1 MADQNP
7 ADGTAPRFLAGN
19 SEMAG
24 RLRAFDWTASPLG
37 APETWPA
44 ALRTL
49 VALLIRS
56 AQPMFLAWGPDQVWL
71 YNDAFIPVLGA
82 KHPEALGRPA
92 MEVWAEGREVLEPL
106 FARVF
111 NGEAVSMEGFSLQLD
126 RRGALEDAYFDFSYT
141 PALGEDGQVQGLFG
155 ACIETTGRVQAEQR
169 QAAATAR
176 QTRQFEQAPGFIC
189 ILTGPEHVFEFVND
203 THRRLFGSDD
213 WIGKPVRVAF
223 PDLAGQ
229 GFYELLDQVR
239 ATGERVVA
247 YGAPVRYRVSPE
259 ADEQNRLL
267 DFIYAPITEAD
278 GRVSGIF
285 CEGFDVTESHQA
297 QARLQESE
305 QRLRDLNAG
314 LEREVLQR
322 SHVGGRTWQLSPEIL
337 GVANADGYFE
347 SANPAWEKVLGWSSE
362 EVATSPFLDL
372 VHPDDLEKTL
382 AGLEGLQ
389 RGEPALRFEN
399 RYRGKDGHYR
409 WLSWI
414 AVPEGGKY
422 YCSAR
427 DITDEVAAAT
437 ERDRIFEISRDLF
450 GVATFDG
457 YLKSINPAWS
467 KALGRSETDLLA
479 SPFSEIIHPD
489 DLAVT
494 GEVVAALQSGQPVHQ
509 FHVRLLKADGEPIP
523 FAWSAVPDAA
533 PDSGLYYTVGRDVTA
548 ETAAAAELREVHEAL
563 RQSQKMEAVGQ
574 LTGGIAHDFNNLLAG
589 ISGSLELLEKR
600 LGEGRLVGVDRY
612 IGAAQSGARRAAA
625 LTQRLLAFSRRQT
638 LDPRPTDVNKL
649 IAGMED
655 FLRRS
660 VGPTVEIEVV
670 GAGGL
675 WVTKID
681 PSQLENAL
689 LNLCLNGRDAMAPH
703 GGRLTIETANKWL
716 DERAAKSRELPPGQY
731 VSVCVTD
738 TGAGMTPE
746 VIERAFE
753 PFFTTKPLGEGTG
766 LGLSMIYGFV
776 RQSGGQVRIYSEVGK
791 GTTMCLYLPRAIEVA
806 GTEEDEAPPAFVG
819 GVEGAGEIVL
829 VVDDEDT
836 VRMLV
841 VEILDELGYTSVEAA
856 DGPSALKQLQAEGRI
871 DLMITDVGLPGGLN
885 GRQIAD
891 AARLSRPD
899 LKILFITGY
908 AENAVVGNGH
918 LEPGMEVIT
927 KPFVMSALA
936 AKIRDMIEK

>member
-1 MADQNP
+1 VTDSSIVP
-7 ADGTAPRFLAGN
+7 AHSASFLEGGG
-19 SEMAG
+19 EMG
-24 RLRAFDWTASPLG
+24 ERLRRFDWSASPLG
-37 APETWPA
+37 DPDHWPQSLKSYVGLMLSATQPMFMAWGPQRIWLNNDGLIPILGRKHPA
-44 ALRTL
+44 ALG
-49 VALLIRS
+49 
-56 AQPMFLAWGPDQVWL
+56 QPF
-71 YNDAFIPVLGA
+71 
-82 KHPEALGRPA
+82 E
-92 MEVWAEGREVLEPL
+92 EVWAEVWTDLKPLMDQAFAGEPVLI
-106 FARVF
+106 
-111 NGEAVSMEGFSLQLD
+111 EGLSLGLD
-126 RRGALEDAYFDFSYT
+126 RRGSVEEAIFDFSYT
-141 PALGEDGQVQGLFG
+141 PVRGDDGDWCGLFG
-155 ACIETTGRVQAEQR
+155 VCTETTARVLAERNTAAAIQR
-169 QAAATAR
+169 QR
-176 QTRQFEQAPGFIC
+176 RQFEQAPGFIC
-189 ILTGPEHVFEFVND
+189 ILGGPDHVFEFVNE

-213 WIGKPVRVAF
+213 WVGKAVRLAF

-229 GFYELLDQVR
+229 GFYELLDQVH

-259 ADEQNRLL
+259 ADEQERLL

-285 CEGFDVTESHQA
+285 CEGFDVTEALQA

-362 EVATSPFLDL
+362 EIATIPFLDL

-437 ERDRIFEISRDLF
+437 ERDRIFEISHDLF

-467 KALGRSETDLLA
+467 KALGRSEADLLA
-479 SPFSEIIHPD
+479 NPFSEIIHTD

-509 FHVRLLKADGEPIP
+509 FHVRLLKSDGEPIP
-523 FAWSAVPDAA
+523 FAWSAVPDASA
-533 PDSGLYYTVGRDVTA
+533 DSGLFYTVGRDVTA

-600 LGEGRLVGVDRY
+600 LGEGRLVGVERY

-675 WVTKID
+675 WMTKID

-689 LNLCLNGRDAMAPH
+689 LNLCLNGRDAMAPD

-731 VSVCVTD
+731 VSVSVTD
-738 TGAGMTPE
+738 TGTGMTPE

-806 GTEEDEAPPAFVG
+806 GTEEDEAPTVLVG

-856 DGPSALKQLQAEGRI
+856 DGPAALKQLQAEGRI

-936 AKIRDMIEK
+936 AKIRDMIES

>member
-1 MADQNP
+1 MGD
-7 ADGTAPRFLAGN
+7 
-19 SEMAG
+19 
-24 RLRAFDWTASPLG
+24 RLRRFDWSASPLG
-37 APETWPA
+37 DPDHWP
-44 ALRTL
+44 
-49 VALLIRS
+49 RS
-56 AQPMFLAWGPDQVWL
+56 LKTYVGLMLSAAQPMFMAWGPQRIWL
-71 YNDAFIPVLGA
+71 NNDGLIPILGR
-82 KHPEALGRPA
+82 KHPAALGQPFE
-92 MEVWAEGREVLEPL
+92 EVWAEAWTDLKPLMDQAFAGEPVLI
-106 FARVF
+106 
-111 NGEAVSMEGFSLQLD
+111 EGLSLGLD
-126 RRGALEDAYFDFSYT
+126 RRGSVEEAIFDFSYT
-141 PALGEDGQVQGLFG
+141 PVRGDDGDWCGLFG
-155 ACIETTGRVQAEQR
+155 VCTETTARVLAER
-169 QAAATAR
+169 NTAAATQR
-176 QTRQFEQAPGFIC
+176 QRREFEQAPGFIC
-189 ILTGPEHVFEFVND
+189 ILGGPEHVFEFVNE

-213 WIGKPVRVAF
+213 WVGKPVREAF

-229 GFYELLDQVR
+229 GFYELLDQVY

-247 YGAPVRYRVSPE
+247 YGAPVRYRLSPASE
-259 ADEQNRLL
+259 ASERLL
-267 DFIYAPITEAD
+267 DFIYAPITEAN

-285 CEGFDVTESHQA
+285 CEGFDVTEAHAA
-297 QARLQESE
+297 QEKLRASEARLRE
-305 QRLRDLNAG
+305 LNAD
-314 LEREVLQR
+314 LEREVLKR
-322 SHVGGRTWQLSPEIL
+322 SHVGGKTWQVSPDLMGALNSE
-337 GVANADGYFE
+337 GYFE
-347 SANPAWEKVLGWSSE
+347 TSNPAWQAVLGWSADEIASMSIFE
-362 EVATSPFLDL
+362 LL
-372 VHPDDLEKTL
+372 HPDDVERTRSGFNLTQI
-382 AGLEGLQ
+382 GQ
-389 RGEPALRFEN
+389 PAIRFPN
-399 RYRGKDGHYR
+399 RYRCKDGSYR
-409 WLSWI
+409 WISWVG
-414 AVPEGGKY
+414 VPEDGMI
-422 YCSAR
+422 YCSGR

-437 ERDRIFEISRDLF
+437 ERNRIFEISRDLF

-467 KALGRSETDLLA
+467 IALGRSEADLLA
-479 SPFSEIIHPD
+479 NPFSEIIHPD
-489 DLAVT
+489 DLGVT
-494 GEVVAALQSGQPVHQ
+494 AEVVAALQSGQPVHQ

-533 PDSGLYYTVGRDVTA
+533 ADSGLFYTVGRDVTA

-589 ISGSLELLEKR
+589 ITGSLELLEKR

-675 WVTKID
+675 WMTKID

-689 LNLCLNGRDAMAPH
+689 LNLCLNGRDAMAPD

-716 DERAAKSRELPPGQY
+716 DERAAKSRELAPGQY

-738 TGAGMTPE
+738 TGTGMTPE

-753 PFFTTKPLGEGTG
+753 PFYTTKPLGEGTG

-791 GTTMCLYLPRAIEVA
+791 GTTMCLYLPRAMGSA
-806 GTEEDEAPPAFVG
+806 GTEEDEAPPALVG
-819 GVEGAGEIVL
+819 GAEGAGEIVL

-841 VEILDELGYTSVEAA
+841 VEILDELGYTSIEAA
-856 DGPSALKQLQAEGRI
+856 DGPAALKQLQAEGRI
-871 DLMITDVGLPGGLN
+871 DLMVTDVGLPGGLN

-936 AKIRDMIEK
+936 GKIRDMIES